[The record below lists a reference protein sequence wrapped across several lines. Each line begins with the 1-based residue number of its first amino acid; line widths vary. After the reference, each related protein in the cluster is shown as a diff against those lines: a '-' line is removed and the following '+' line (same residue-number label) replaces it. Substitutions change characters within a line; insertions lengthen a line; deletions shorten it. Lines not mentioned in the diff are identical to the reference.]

1 MKISS
6 DWIVYYIQSFGLYD
20 SKTNRPIGTAVKNVL
35 VEMGCTPTTSVP
47 QVKSP
52 LLIAMQKEFGESE
65 YAKIGRVYDI
75 DVDRLP
81 EFFKK
86 LADALCFSLD

>member
-6 DWIVYYIQSFGLYD
+6 DWVAYYIRSFNLYS
-20 SKTNRPIGTAVKNVL
+20 SKTNRPIGQAVKNVL

-52 LLIAMQKEFGESE
+52 LLRAMQKEFGESE

-75 DVDRLP
+75 NIDRLP

-86 LADALCFSLD
+86 VGDALGIEIN